1 MRLQALQR
9 SQPHRAHV
17 QSAQT
22 VPPHCNAIRQDS
34 EILSRLPISRR
45 RKALAATLCQQDL
58 TKKVGMAKRKFAI
71 AKYELVVRRSRTG
84 RGLFTVDPIERGR
97 CIVEYTGRVLSEAE
111 EYTSNSK
118 YLFAVNKRKTI
129 DGREK
134 TNIARY
140 INHACRPN
148 CEIEIWRGCIYVMAK
163 RTIKPGEELFY
174 DYGAEYF
181 NEHIRPKG

>member
-1 MRLQALQR
+1 
-9 SQPHRAHV
+9 
-17 QSAQT
+17 
-22 VPPHCNAIRQDS
+22 
-34 EILSRLPISRR
+34 
-45 RKALAATLCQQDL
+45 
-58 TKKVGMAKRKFAI
+58 MAKRKFAI

-134 TNIARY
+134 TNIASY

-148 CEIEIWRGCIYVMAK
+148 CEIEIWRGRIYVMAK

-174 DYGAEYF
+174 DYDTEYF
-181 NEHIRPKG
+181 SEHIRPKGCKCSKCSQDGI